1 MRFISSL
8 CWVKRGCSK
17 TPIKI
22 KLDKDEMKEIFSSDS
37 PYKDDE
43 DEEAL
48 EENLDEN
55 VENENED
62 GQNSDSETRKISKK
76 YKLDDYDDEGK
87 ILILMICEFK
97 IFYFYFKRR

>member
-17 TPIKI
+17 TPTKI
-22 KLDKDEMKEIFSSDS
+22 KLDKDEMKEIFASGS

-43 DEEAL
+43 EEVAD
-48 EENLDEN
+48 ENLDEN
-55 VENENED
+55 EETED
-62 GQNSDSETRKISKK
+62 EDNKNSESEIRKISKK

-87 ILILMICEFK
+87 ILC
-97 IFYFYFKRR
+97 